1 LRCGIRFLIKP
12 VPKVELVFASQNF
25 NRFGHRLFYFI
36 SLFHIHRVE
45 SKKEVEGMQALIR
58 RANQQDLGNLREFLS
73 RANLGTEGLT
83 NETVDYFLLLES
95 EDGVLKGTLG
105 MEAFEEFG
113 LLRSL
118 VVTPGQAEKEIF
130 ILFDQMVQLAKE
142 KGMKSLF
149 LATNKSVALPFFELL
164 GFQRIEREE
173 LPTEFY
179 HSKHIRHVLNVD
191 NSLFLKF
198 SL

>member
-1 LRCGIRFLIKP
+1 
-12 VPKVELVFASQNF
+12 
-25 NRFGHRLFYFI
+25 
-36 SLFHIHRVE
+36 
-45 SKKEVEGMQALIR
+45 
-58 RANQQDLGNLREFLS
+58 LGSLREFLS

-83 NETVDYFLLLES
+83 EETIEYFLLLET
-95 EDGVLKGTLG
+95 EAGALKGTLG
-105 MEAFEEFG
+105 MEAFAEYG

-130 ILFDQMVQLAKE
+130 VLFDQMVQLAKE
-142 KGMKSLF
+142 KGMNGLF
-149 LATNKSVALPFFELL
+149 LATNKSVALPFFELM
-164 GFQRIEREE
+164 GFQRVDREE

-179 HSKHIRHVLNVD
+179 HSDHIRHVLNVD